1 MNRDQ
6 FEGPWLQLKGD
17 AKRVWAELTDDDFLR
32 AEGSV
37 EKLAGIIQERFGET
51 RETIR
56 RKLRGF

>member
-6 FEGPWLQLKGD
+6 FQGPWLQLKGE
-17 AKRVWAELTDDDFLR
+17 AKRVWGELTDDDFMR

>member
-17 AKRVWAELTDDDFLR
+17 AKRVWGELTDDDFMR
-32 AEGSV
+32 AEGSM

-56 RKLRGF
+56 RKLRGL